1 MNLNTENAQ
10 TIIER
15 DVHCP
20 YCDSDKALLISEIAD
35 KRTVLKMPDLDR
47 KYWLN
52 TIFTFGLYAFVHG
65 FPFIEKK
72 RVYDYSTYGFCPHC
86 GKTYNAG
93 VPNSIK
99 TEKRKKVYRSLKD
112 KKIFGICGGIAEYTG
127 RNVKAIRIA
136 MVIYALS
143 VFPAIIY
150 FVLGLTNIMEVNPK
164 QLKELEAYNGG
175 GNFNG

>member
-1 MNLNTENAQ
+1 MNLNTENSQ

-20 YCDSDKALLISEIAD
+20 YCDSDKAMLISEIAE
-35 KRTVLKMPDLDR
+35 KRSILKMPDLDR
-47 KYWLN
+47 KYWLSFY
-52 TIFTFGLYAFVHG
+52 FTFGLYALVHG

-72 RVYDYSTYGFCPHC
+72 RVFNYNTYGFCPHC

-93 VPNSIK
+93 VPNSISA
-99 TEKRKKVYRSLKD
+99 EKRKKVYRSLKN

-136 MVIYALS
+136 MVLHSFAI
-143 VFPAIIY
+143 FPAILY
-150 FVLGLTNIMEVNPK
+150 FVLGLTNIMEINPK
-164 QLKELEAYNGG
+164 QLKEFENNAPG

>member
-1 MNLNTENAQ
+1 MNLNTENTQ

-15 DVHCP
+15 DIHCP
-20 YCDSDKALLISEIAD
+20 YCNSEKALLISEIAD
-35 KRTVLKMPDLDR
+35 KRSVFKMPDLDR

-52 TIFTFGLYAFVHG
+52 TIFTFGLYALVHG

-72 RVYDYSTYGFCPHC
+72 RIYDYNTYGFCPYC

-99 TEKRKKVYRSLKD
+99 VEKRKKVYRSLKN

-127 RNVKAIRIA
+127 RNVKTIRIA
-136 MVIYALS
+136 MVIYALGF
-143 VFPAIIY
+143 VPAILY
-150 FVLGLTNIMEVNPK
+150 FVLGFTNIMEINPK
-164 QLKELEAYNGG
+164 QLKEWESNYSGGKLNG
-175 GNFNG
+175 

>member
-20 YCDSDKALLISEIAD
+20 YCDSDKALLISEISN

-47 KYWLN
+47 KYWLSFY
-52 TIFTFGLYAFVHG
+52 FTFGLYALIHG

-72 RVYDYSTYGFCPHC
+72 RVYDYNTYGFCPHC

-99 TEKRKKVYRSLKD
+99 VEKRKKVYCSLKD

-136 MVIYALS
+136 MILHS
-143 VFPAIIY
+143 FTFFPAILY
-150 FVLGLTNIMEVNPK
+150 FVLGFTNIMEINPK
-164 QLKELEAYNGG
+164 QLKEMESNNGG

>member
-15 DVHCP
+15 DIHCP
-20 YCDSDKALLISEIAD
+20 CCDTDKALLISEITD
-35 KRTVLKMPDLDR
+35 KRSVLKLPDLDR
-47 KYWLN
+47 KYWLSL
-52 TIFTFGLYAFVHG
+52 IFTFGLYALVHG

-72 RVYDYSTYGFCPHC
+72 RTYEYATYGFCPYC

-93 VPNSIK
+93 VPKSINA
-99 TEKRKKVYRSLKD
+99 EKRKKVYRSLKD

-127 RNVKAIRIA
+127 RNVKAVRIA
-136 MVIYALS
+136 MVIYALG
-143 VFPAIIY
+143 FIPAIIY
-150 FVLGLTNIMEVNPK
+150 LVIGLANIMEVNPK
-164 QLKELEAYNGG
+164 QLKELEENNIG